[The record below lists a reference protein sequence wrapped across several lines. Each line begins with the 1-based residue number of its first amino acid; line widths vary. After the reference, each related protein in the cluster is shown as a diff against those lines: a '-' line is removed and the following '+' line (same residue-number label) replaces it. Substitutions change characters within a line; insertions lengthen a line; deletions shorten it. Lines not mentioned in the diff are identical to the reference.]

1 MRSELPESELPVKKT
16 ARTPAAA
23 IALTGAG
30 VIGWSLS
37 FLIDAGTRRLLP
49 AGLAVTGAVG
59 AWTARKMGRALRTPD
74 GRGPIHLA
82 AVTATAWWTS
92 TVIPVAWIALMPS
105 GVHPLVRVVAGG
117 YSLVF
122 VALGVGFV
130 CFVRVVRRHRST
142 PRSHRLGQHG
152 SPGQH
157 LAGVPEGIIV
167 CGAGLIQGRVSR
179 VLAYRVDKGIEVW
192 REIERVHPS
201 ESSRDEG
208 PEHEPV
214 LVLCGG
220 RGNDEPRPEAEAMAE
235 YAREQGMQPQHIVVE
250 DTSTTTEE
258 NLRQAHAIMTE
269 RLGRE
274 PQSLVVVSTDF
285 HCIRIDMIVERLRRA
300 ELFRECDVEVV
311 GATNPR
317 SVQNHSLLREYA
329 AVGMYYVKNL
339 FR

>member
-1 MRSELPESELPVKKT
+1 
-16 ARTPAAA
+16 
-23 IALTGAG
+23 
-30 VIGWSLS
+30 
-37 FLIDAGTRRLLP
+37 
-49 AGLAVTGAVG
+49 
-59 AWTARKMGRALRTPD
+59 MGIRWCSSCWVRA
-74 GRGPIHLA
+74 
-82 AVTATAWWTS
+82 
-92 TVIPVAWIALMPS
+92 
-105 GVHPLVRVVAGG
+105 
-117 YSLVF
+117 
-122 VALGVGFV
+122 
-130 CFVRVVRRHRST
+130 VRRHRST
-142 PRSHRLGQHG
+142 PWSHRSGQYDSQYDSSGRH
-152 SPGQH
+152 H
-157 LAGVPEGIIV
+157 AGVPKGIIV

-192 REIERVHPS
+192 RDTERAHPS
-201 ESSRDEG
+201 ESGRDERL
-208 PEHEPV
+208 EHEPV

-235 YAREQGMQPQHIVVE
+235 YAREQGMQPQHIVIE

-258 NLRQAHAIMTE
+258 NLRHAHAIMTQ

-300 ELFRECDVEVV
+300 GLFRECDVEVV

-329 AVGMYYVKNL
+329 AVGMHYVKNL

>member
-1 MRSELPESELPVKKT
+1 MKKT

-23 IALTGAG
+23 VALTGAG

-37 FLIDAGTRRLLP
+37 FLIDVGTWRLLP

-59 AWTARKMGRALRTPD
+59 AWTARKMGRALHTPD

-92 TVIPVAWIALMPS
+92 TVIPAAWIALMPTD
-105 GVHPLVRVVAGG
+105 VQPLVRVVAGG

-122 VALGVGFV
+122 VALGAGFV
-130 CFVRVVRRHRST
+130 CFVRAVRRHRST
-142 PRSHRLGQHG
+142 LRLRHVGQHD
-152 SPGQH
+152 SPGH
-157 LAGVPEGIIV
+157 RYAGVPDGIIV

-179 VLAYRVDKGIEVW
+179 VLAYRVDKGIAVW
-192 REIERVHPS
+192 RDTERAYPPK
-201 ESSRDEG
+201 SSRDEG

-258 NLRQAHAIMTE
+258 NLRHAHAIMTE

-274 PQSLVVVSTDF
+274 PESLVVVSTDF
-285 HCIRIDMIVERLRRA
+285 HCIRIDMIVKRLRRA
-300 ELFRECDVEVV
+300 GLFRECDVEVV

-329 AVGMYYVKNL
+329 AVGMHYAKNL

>member
-1 MRSELPESELPVKKT
+1 MKKT

-37 FLIDAGTRRLLP
+37 FLIDAGTWRLLP

-92 TVIPVAWIALMPS
+92 TVIPAAWIALMPT
-105 GVHPLVRVVAGG
+105 GVQPLVRVIAGG

-122 VALGVGFV
+122 VALCVGFV
-130 CFVRVVRRHRST
+130 CFVRAVRRHRST
-142 PRSHRLGQHG
+142 PRSHRSGQHD
-152 SPGQH
+152 SPDQIRG
-157 LAGVPEGIIV
+157 GVLEGIIV

-192 REIERVHPS
+192 RATERAHPS
-201 ESSRDEG
+201 ASPDEG
-208 PEHEPV
+208 PEREPV

-258 NLRQAHAIMTE
+258 NLRHAHAIMTK

-274 PQSLVVVSTDF
+274 PESLVVVSTDF

-300 ELFRECDVEVV
+300 GLFRRCDVEVV

-329 AVGMYYVKNL
+329 AVGMHHVKNL

>member
-1 MRSELPESELPVKKT
+1 MKKT

-23 IALTGAG
+23 VALIGAG
-30 VIGWSLS
+30 AIGWSLS
-37 FLIDAGTRRLLP
+37 FLIDAGTWRLLP
-49 AGLAVTGAVG
+49 AGLAMTGAVG

-82 AVTATAWWTS
+82 AVTATAWWIS
-92 TVIPVAWIALMPS
+92 TAIPATWIALMTTDVQLL
-105 GVHPLVRVVAGG
+105 GRVVAGG
-117 YSLVF
+117 YSLVL
-122 VALGVGFV
+122 VALGAGFA
-130 CFVRVVRRHRST
+130 CFVRAVRSYHST
-142 PRSHRLGQHG
+142 PWLHRWGQHD
-152 SPGQH
+152 SSGQRY
-157 LAGVPEGIIV
+157 AGVPEGIIV

-192 REIERVHPS
+192 RETKRAHPS
-201 ESSRDEG
+201 ENGRDQGRER
-208 PEHEPV
+208 EPI

-220 RGNDEPRPEAEAMAE
+220 RGNDEPRPEGEAMAE
-235 YAREQGMQPQHIVVE
+235 YACERGMQPQHVVVE

-258 NLRQAHAIMTE
+258 NFRHAHAIMTQ

-274 PQSLVVVSTDF
+274 PESLVVVSTDF
-285 HCIRIDMIVERLRRA
+285 HCIRIGLIVERLRRDG
-300 ELFRECDVEVV
+300 LFRECDVEVV

-329 AVGMYYVKNL
+329 AVGMHYAKNL

>member
-1 MRSELPESELPVKKT
+1 MKKT
-16 ARTPAAA
+16 ARTPVAAV
-23 IALTGAG
+23 ALTGAG

-37 FLIDAGTRRLLP
+37 FFIDAGTWRLLP
-49 AGLAVTGAVG
+49 AGLALTGAVG
-59 AWTARKMGRALRTPD
+59 VWTARKMGRALRTPD

-92 TVIPVAWIALMPS
+92 TVIPAAWIALIS
-105 GVHPLVRVVAGG
+105 TDAQPLVRVVVGG

-122 VALGVGFV
+122 VALGAGFV
-130 CFVRVVRRHRST
+130 CFVRAVRRHHSVPQLRR
-142 PRSHRLGQHG
+142 PGQQY

-157 LAGVPEGIIV
+157 QGDGPEGIIV

-192 REIERVHPS
+192 RESERAHLS
-201 ESSRDEG
+201 ESPGGERA
-208 PEHEPV
+208 PV

-220 RGNDEPRPEAEAMAE
+220 RGNDEPRPEAEAMAD
-235 YAREQGMQPQHIVVE
+235 YAREQGMHPQHIVIE

-258 NLRQAHAIMTE
+258 NLRHAHKLLTQ
-269 RLGRE
+269 RLGKE
-274 PQSLVVVSTDF
+274 PESLVVVSTDF
-285 HCIRIDMIVERLRRA
+285 HCIRIDMMVERLRRDG
-300 ELFRECDVEVV
+300 LFSECDVEVV

-329 AVGMYYVKNL
+329 AVGMHYAKNL

>member
-1 MRSELPESELPVKKT
+1 MKKT
-16 ARTPAAA
+16 TRTPAAA
-23 IALTGAG
+23 VALTTAGA
-30 VIGWSLS
+30 IGWSLS
-37 FLIDAGTRRLLP
+37 FLIDAGTWRVLP
-49 AGLAVTGAVG
+49 AGLALTGAVG
-59 AWTARKMGRALRTPD
+59 VWTARKMGRALRTPD

-92 TVIPVAWIALMPS
+92 TIIPAAWVALIAT
-105 GVHPLVRVVAGG
+105 GVQPLVRVIAGG

-122 VALGVGFV
+122 VALSAGFV
-130 CFVRVVRRHRST
+130 CFVRAVRRHHST
-142 PRSHRLGQHG
+142 SRSHRSGKLDSYGQHHG
-152 SPGQH
+152 D
-157 LAGVPEGIIV
+157 VPEGIVV

-192 REIERVHPS
+192 REIERAHLS
-201 ESSRDEG
+201 ESHRG
-208 PEHEPV
+208 GKREPV

-235 YAREQGMQPQHIVVE
+235 YAREQGMQSKHIVIE

-258 NLRQAHAIMTE
+258 NLRHAHELMTQ

-274 PQSLVVVSTDF
+274 PGALVVVSTDF
-285 HCIRIDMIVERLRRA
+285 HCIRIDMMVERLRRDG
-300 ELFRECDVEVV
+300 LFRECDVEVV

-329 AVGMYYVKNL
+329 AIGMHYVKNV
-339 FR
+339 FRQ